1 MTGTQAI
8 ALLLF
13 TVGAFIIPLLSKR
26 IRLPAAA
33 CEMLY
38 GAVLGNAL
46 PRLASPP
53 VLISD
58 LAHFGFILL
67 LFLAGLEVD
76 FVLVEREGKRGVL
89 RSAAFAVGVLAA
101 GLLVAFL
108 FRRDLIFGLII
119 GAISIGVVLVILRE
133 TGLTRTRFGQIA
145 LMSGAIGEFLTI
157 LLLTAYSLLR
167 QYGFSFPMALALGKL
182 LLLFLLGWLVLQILG
197 TAVWWHPHQF
207 RRLVASD
214 DPSELGVRAA
224 LALMTAFAAAA
235 VLLGIEEVLATF
247 IAGAIFA
254 FVFRHQGSLSD
265 KLAAVA
271 HGFFVPIFFIQV
283 GLGLQVSS
291 LMKRDTF
298 VLLVALVSGSLLVR
312 LLAMPL
318 LKLTG
323 LSWKAALAGVLLLSA
338 PLTMQVAVAQVGVS
352 LGVFAPDATLSVL
365 GASVVGAV
373 IFPTLFR
380 PLARWLREQQGGTSA
395 PSAPAS
401 PVSRMKS
408 QGSITASSLD

>member
-46 PRLASPP
+46 PRLAQPP
-53 VLISD
+53 ALISD

-101 GLLVAFL
+101 GLLVAYIL
-108 FRRDLIFGLII
+108 GRDLIFGLII

-133 TGLTRTRFGQIA
+133 TGLTRTRFGQIT

-157 LLLTAYSLLR
+157 LSLTAYSLLR
-167 QYGFSFPMALALGKL
+167 QYGLSIPMALAIGKL
-182 LLLFLLGWLVLQILG
+182 LLLFLLGWLVLQILS

-298 VLLVALVSGSLLVR
+298 LLLVALVGGSLLVR

-318 LKLTG
+318 LRLTG
-323 LSWKAALAGVLLLSA
+323 LPWKAAIAGVFLLSA

-352 LGVFAPDATLSVL
+352 LGVFAPGATLSVL

-373 IFPTLFR
+373 IFPTVFR
-380 PLARWLREQQGGTSA
+380 PLARWLREQSAGTSA
-395 PSAPAS
+395 PSVPAA
-401 PVSRMKS
+401 PVSRMQS
-408 QGSITASSLD
+408 QGSISAASLD

>member
-1 MTGTQAI
+1 MSENQAI
-8 ALLLF
+8 SLLLF
-13 TVGAFIIPLLSKR
+13 TAGAFIIPLLSRR
-26 IRLPAAA
+26 IGLPAAA

-38 GAVLGNAL
+38 GALLGNVIPQMAQ
-46 PRLASPP
+46 PDAF
-53 VLISD
+53 IAA

-76 FVLVEREGKRGVL
+76 FVLVEREGRRGVL
-89 RSAAFAVGVLAA
+89 RSAAFALGVLGAGVAA
-101 GLLVAFL
+101 AYGLG
-108 FRRDLIFGLII
+108 RDPLFGLIV

-133 TGLTRTRFGQIA
+133 TGLSRSRFGQIT
-145 LMSGAIGEFLTI
+145 LISGAIGEFLTI
-157 LLLTAYSLLR
+157 LALTAYSLLR
-167 QYGFSFPMALALGKL
+167 RYGLAFPIFLAIGKLALL
-182 LLLFLLGWLVLQILG
+182 MLLGWLVLQILS
-197 TAVWWHPHQF
+197 TVVWWYPHRF

-235 VLLGIEEVLATF
+235 VLLTVEEVLATF

-271 HGFFVPIFFIQV
+271 HGFFVPIFFINV
-283 GLGLQVSS
+283 GLGLQLSG
-291 LMKRDTF
+291 LRDQGT
-298 VLLVALVSGSLLVR
+298 LLLLLELVAASLVVR

-323 LSWKAALAGVLLLSA
+323 LGWRAACAGALLLSA

-352 LGVFAPDATLSVL
+352 LGVFGHGTLPSVL
-365 GASVVGAV
+365 GASVIGAV
-373 IFPTLFR
+373 IFPAIFR
-380 PLARWLREQQGGTSA
+380 SLAGWLRGTSRESAGGAEASAAAPPLAHLSA
-395 PSAPAS
+395 RS
-401 PVSRMKS
+401 P
-408 QGSITASSLD
+408 D